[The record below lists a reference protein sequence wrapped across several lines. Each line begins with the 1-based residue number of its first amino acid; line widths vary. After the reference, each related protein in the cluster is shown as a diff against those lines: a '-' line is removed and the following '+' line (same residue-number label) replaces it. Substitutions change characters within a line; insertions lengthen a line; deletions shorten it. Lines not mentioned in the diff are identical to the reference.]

1 VSMTGGV
8 EARGSEVVHIM
19 MALKGTSFNDICRNA
34 ASMVVPRDNSSA
46 AVLTPVAGACFE
58 N

>member
-1 VSMTGGV
+1 MTGGV

-46 AVLTPVAGACFE
+46 VVLTPVAGACFE